1 MKYTSREIEISR
13 FGPTPDVRAA
23 VFGVQS
29 PKLNYQFPA
38 RGQITPRR
46 SVMLRESFSPPP
58 APRRRLLLFSLSLFF
73 LYRPCEMPAGHKRP
87 KERCEKKIQR
97 GEVATAPPLFALSNL
112 RRSRRAQKHL
122 LKRKPFLV
130 VPPQWCEE
138 KKYTMQ
144 QQCDQEGILRKYKFL
159 FEWQA
164 GVFRLGCATPDN
176 KKHTTGPKALAA
188 AVMKEAFCCG
198 ALPMKNWRAIP
209 LVNPPLCRWN
219 LHKQP
224 SHPVRKVIA
233 SQHLTLG
240 QQKWSGGVNALII
253 CMHSDRKLG
262 GCGVGDTLCG
272 RILFEI
278 ND

>member
-38 RGQITPRR
+38 RRQIIPRR

-58 APRRRLLLFSLSLFF
+58 APRRRLLLFSLSLFS
-73 LYRPCEMPAGHKRP
+73 LSAVRDAGRPQKTKREMREEDTARRGGNSAAAFRPEQPSQVKARTKAPSQKKTFPRRPPAVV
-87 KERCEKKIQR
+87 R
-97 GEVATAPPLFALSNL
+97 G
-112 RRSRRAQKHL
+112 
-122 LKRKPFLV
+122 
-130 VPPQWCEE
+130 

-224 SHPVRKVIA
+224 SHPARKVIA